1 MADANQIKSF
11 VDDAVIQTS
20 NPDLEFDDLLY
31 VPKET
36 YNPIPYVLQFGS
48 SRCMPLGE
56 ISTVSGKAK
65 AGKSAFFNLL
75 LKALFVPSD
84 NYFMKPTNI
93 KISKML
99 YFDTEQSENTIDFY
113 ADRIRKTT
121 GITDLSQMIHFF
133 SLRDKSTEE
142 RVLHI
147 ERVLSIFDK
156 PNSRLSKD
164 CNYIVVID
172 GIRDLISNFND
183 NDQSTALVNRLLKWA
198 CDYRN
203 CAFVCVLHE
212 NPRSS
217 DDKMMRGALGT
228 ELENKMFTNF
238 QVKKNSKNAA
248 IRDVVIGASRGAETE
263 EVFQFAFT
271 EQGIPAACTD
281 GDAFFTEEEKAVKIT
296 SNKPKAI
303 ESDIQKVLDSKH
315 WNFDDIFTA
324 KEFREFFLELTGK
337 EKKTAEKILSTYIG
351 VFWTKTGATSKTKY
365 RYIHKESDNDD
376 DEIDF

>member
-1 MADANQIKSF
+1 MADNNQLKSF
-11 VDDAVIQTS
+11 IGDAVIQAS
-20 NPDLEFDDLLY
+20 NPDLEFDELLY

-36 YNPIPYVLQFGS
+36 YNPIPYVLSFGS
-48 SRCMPLGE
+48 SHCMPLGE

-75 LKALFVPSD
+75 LKALFVPSE

-93 KISKML
+93 KISRML
-99 YFDTEQSENTIDFY
+99 YFDTEQSENTLDFY
-113 ADRIRKTT
+113 ADRIRRTT
-121 GITDLSQMIHFF
+121 GNDNISQMINFF

-142 RVLHI
+142 RVNHI
-147 ERVLSIFDK
+147 EKVLSYFDI
-156 PNSRLSKD
+156 PNNRLTRS

-198 CDYRN
+198 SNYKN

-212 NPRSS
+212 NPRSG

-238 QVKKNSKNAA
+238 QIKKNSKNSA

-263 EVFQFAFT
+263 EVFQFAFD
-271 EQGIPAACTD
+271 ENGIPAACND
-281 GDAFFTEEEKAVKIT
+281 GDAFFSQEFRVPTPDKPA
-296 SNKPKAI
+296 KPKSSDNYIMAI
-303 ESDIQKVLDSKH
+303 LESNH
-315 WNFDDIFTA
+315 WQFGETFTK
-324 KEFREFFLELTGK
+324 KEFVDFFFQLTGK
-337 EKKTAEKILSTYIG
+337 KERTAEGILQSYTGTYWVSSGSTS
-351 VFWTKTGATSKTKY
+351 ATKY
-365 RYIHKESDNDD
+365 KFIYKEDDD
-376 DEIDF
+376 DENDD

>member
-1 MADANQIKSF
+1 MADSNQIKSF
-11 VDDAVIQTS
+11 IDDAVIQTS

-142 RVLHI
+142 RVQHI

-263 EVFQFAFT
+263 DVFQFSFD
-271 EQGIPAACTD
+271 EHGIPAACDD
-281 GDAFFTEEEKAVKIT
+281 GDAFFTQEVKTPAKPTKPT
-296 SNKPKAI
+296 SADNHIMAI
-303 ESDIQKVLDSKH
+303 LNSNHWQFGES
-315 WNFDDIFTA
+315 FTK
-324 KEFREFFLELTGK
+324 KEFVDFFAQLTGK
-337 EKKTAEKILSTYIG
+337 KERTAEAILKSYTGIYWVSSGSTS
-351 VFWTKTGATSKTKY
+351 ATKY
-365 RYIHKESDNDD
+365 KFIYKEDEDDENDD
-376 DEIDF
+376 